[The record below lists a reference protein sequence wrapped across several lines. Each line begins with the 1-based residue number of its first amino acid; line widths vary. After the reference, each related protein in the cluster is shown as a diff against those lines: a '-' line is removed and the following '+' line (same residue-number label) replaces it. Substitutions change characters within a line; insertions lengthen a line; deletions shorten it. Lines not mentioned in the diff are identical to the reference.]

1 MSLRPKSK
9 GPSASEHDLVSRVL
23 TGDPVAERELYDT
36 HVERVYRLVFRLSGD
51 DDVAQECT
59 QETFIRAFD
68 RLATFRGDSLLGT
81 WLHSIAVSV
90 TLNALRRVRRQDSRE
105 TDLDETASTTE
116 GFARAEPDLR
126 DKIRIAVGQLPDGY
140 RTVFVMHD
148 IEGYTHEEIG
158 SALGISAGT
167 SKAQLFRARGKLRRA
182 LKEFEGEW
190 VK

>member
-1 MSLRPKSK
+1 MSPQSDSK
-9 GPSASEHDLVSRVL
+9 GPKLNESQLVSRVL
-23 TGDPVAERELYDT
+23 KGDALAERELYDT
-36 HVERVYRLVFRLSGD
+36 HVERVYRLVYRLSGD

-68 RLATFRGDSLLGT
+68 RLSTFRGDSQLGT

-90 TLNALRRVRRQDSRE
+90 ALNALRRVRRQDSRE

-116 GFARAEPDLR
+116 GFARSEPDLKE
-126 DKIRIAVGQLPDGY
+126 KIRTAVSQLPDGY

-148 IEGYTHEEIG
+148 VEGYTHEEIG
-158 SALGISAGT
+158 AALGISAGT